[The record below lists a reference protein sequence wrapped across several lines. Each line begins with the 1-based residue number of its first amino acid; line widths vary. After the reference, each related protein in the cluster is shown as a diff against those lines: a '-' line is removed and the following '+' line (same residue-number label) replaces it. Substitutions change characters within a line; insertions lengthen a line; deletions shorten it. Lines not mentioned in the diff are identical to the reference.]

1 MAPVTT
7 RDIGVEGPAAAKT
20 NVSKELLDRTQARGL
35 GFSEM
40 QVLYICVIL
49 VIKKVLWGHNK
60 FICWSN
66 VLLLT

>member
-40 QVLYICVIL
+40 QVYIWFPV
-49 VIKKVLWGHNK
+49 
-60 FICWSN
+60 
-66 VLLLT
+66 